1 MLKEVSKDIL
11 SDDSL
16 GQIQEAFDSAVDE
29 RVNLHLESALIEQD
43 EQYAQKLEKLLEAI
57 DNDHCDK
64 LNSLVEAIDT
74 NHSQKLVHIVNKYRK
89 ELDEEAVSLRESLID
104 NISNYL
110 ELYVEKTLPME
121 HIQEAVNNKRA
132 HGVLTELRQVLAV
145 DGALAKQ
152 SIKSAIA
159 DGKRQIDET
168 SQLATEATTQNAKLK
183 EDLNRAQAELI
194 LERKA
199 AGLPERKKEYVKRVL
214 QDKSPEFIT
223 ENFDYTVELFD
234 KEDQA
239 TRLNLRDQVRQQRRV
254 QKKDAD
260 VIIESTVTEKKSKEI
275 VRESASNLD
284 DKTSDPL
291 FTNYMGE
298 LGKY

>member
-1 MLKEVSKDIL
+1 
-11 SDDSL
+11 
-16 GQIQEAFDSAVDE
+16 
-29 RVNLHLESALIEQD
+29 
-43 EQYAQKLEKLLEAI
+43 
-57 DNDHCDK
+57 
-64 LNSLVEAIDT
+64 
-74 NHSQKLVHIVNKYRK
+74 
-89 ELDEEAVSLRESLID
+89 
-104 NISNYL
+104 
-110 ELYVEKTLPME
+110 LYVEKSLPME

-132 HGVLTELRQVLAV
+132 RSVLTELRQVLAV
-145 DGALAKQ
+145 DGALSKQ

-168 SQLATEATTQNAKLK
+168 SQLATEVTTENAKLK

-194 LERKA
+194 LERKS
-199 AGLPERKKEYVKRVL
+199 AGLPERKKDYVKRVL

-234 KEDQA
+234 KEDQV
-239 TRLNLRDQVRQQRRV
+239 TRLNLRDQVRHQRRV

-260 VIIESTVTEKKSKEI
+260 VIVESAVTEKRTEN
-275 VRESASNLD
+275 VVEESASNLD
-284 DKTSDPL
+284 DKASSPL